1 MNEDTPRGRW
11 RWPHSNT
18 VLCRSVAKFV
28 QLFATAWTVAHQPP
42 LFMGLSRQEY
52 WSGLPFP
59 FPGDLPNPGIK
70 PTLLAWEV
78 ILYHWATGKPNAA
91 LCCPS
96 ATWTWGFHLTP
107 CCHPHSNPRD
117 VALHLDNFGLNTN
130 AFSLRFLNTTD
141 LREKTKANS
150 HTCTAPPLHHVLP
163 GHAVLGLCTHSCC
176 LPRVFSFLSYRV
188 SLHSL
193 IIR

>member
-1 MNEDTPRGRW
+1 MGDDADRILT
-11 RWPHSNT
+11 
-18 VLCRSVAKFV
+18 LCFVVQLLSCV

-42 LFMGLSRQEY
+42 LFMGFSRQEY
-52 WSGLPFP
+52 YSGLPFP
-59 FPGDLPNPGIK
+59 SPGDLPNQGIK

-130 AFSLRFLNTTD
+130 AFCLRFLNTTD

-150 HTCTAPPLHHVLP
+150 HTCTAPPSTTSSPVVRFWASAHTP
-163 GHAVLGLCTHSCC
+163 AVCPEC
-176 LPRVFSFLSYRV
+176 FSFLFYCV